1 MQNQY
6 RKINLTLSPH
16 NHSPTKTTTPSTT
29 SRLSVSFD
37 KQATDYGKRR
47 YGSRL
52 IKSVFGSVSAD
63 CEREIGCRSSL
74 DRDAKGTLVG
84 GICEGE
90 RLYKPV
96 NTRLLDVIPEYTRS
110 GRVRRPRDNPSAYL
124 RREVS
129 SSVPT
134 RCTGVR

>member
-1 MQNQY
+1 M
-6 RKINLTLSPH
+6 
-16 NHSPTKTTTPSTT
+16 
-29 SRLSVSFD
+29 
-37 KQATDYGKRR
+37 
-47 YGSRL
+47 
-52 IKSVFGSVSAD
+52 SAD
-63 CEREIGCRSSL
+63 CEREIGYSL

-90 RLYKPV
+90 RLYKPA

-110 GRVRRPRDNPSAYL
+110 GRVHRPRDNPSAYL

-134 RCTGVR
+134 RCTGVRAQRSLDGHRGIPYLACTLMRVRCTAV